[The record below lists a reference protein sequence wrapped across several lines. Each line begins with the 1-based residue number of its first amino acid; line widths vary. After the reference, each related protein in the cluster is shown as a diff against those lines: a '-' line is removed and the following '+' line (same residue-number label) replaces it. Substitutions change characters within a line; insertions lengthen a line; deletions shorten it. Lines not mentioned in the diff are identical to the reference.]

1 MVEFIGFAGCPFDL
15 ELAFY
20 LLENVTML
28 EKMIVN
34 PTSPFLMGTYF
45 EFYDN
50 EKKQTRRK
58 RAEQLKER
66 VPQGVE
72 LLIC

>member
-1 MVEFIGFAGCPFDL
+1 
-15 ELAFY
+15 
-20 LLENVTML
+20 ML

-50 EKKQTRRK
+50 EKKQARRE